1 MGQITIFL
9 KKGHQTIKI
18 KLFTR
23 ELVPD
28 GTNGLGF
35 QAFKPEPDKE
45 LEKRINDFMIDKNV
59 VSVQSQESNI
69 LVIYTD

>member
-1 MGQITIFL
+1 MYKRRINLFE
-9 KKGHQTIKI
+9 KGHQTMKI

-45 LEKRINDFMIDKNV
+45 FETRINDFMIDKKCCKCAKPKG
-59 VSVQSQESNI
+59 
-69 LVIYTD
+69 

>member
-1 MGQITIFL
+1 M
-9 KKGHQTIKI
+9 KI

-45 LEKRINDFMIDKNV
+45 FETRINDFMIDKNV
-59 VSVQSQESNI
+59 VSNRGFPKREVC
-69 LVIYTD
+69 